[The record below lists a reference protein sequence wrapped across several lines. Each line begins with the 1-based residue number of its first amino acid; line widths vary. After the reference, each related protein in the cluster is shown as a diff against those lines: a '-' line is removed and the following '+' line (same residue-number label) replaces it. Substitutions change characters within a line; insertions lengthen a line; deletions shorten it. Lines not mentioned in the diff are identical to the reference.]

1 MPKPG
6 FTYIMTNKNNTV
18 LYVGTTSDL
27 KDRIQ
32 KHKDKVYKKSFTAK
46 YNINKLV
53 YFETHADM
61 ESAIKRE
68 KQLKGGSRDKKIAL
82 IVDVNPDWR
91 DLYFDFP

>member
-1 MPKPG
+1 MPKLG
-6 FTYIMTNKNNTV
+6 FTYLMTNKNNTV

-32 KHKDKVYKKSFTAK
+32 KHKDKIYKRSFTAK

-61 ESAIKRE
+61 ASAIKRE
-68 KQLKGGSRDKKIAL
+68 KQIKGGSRLKKIVL
-82 IVDVNPDWR
+82 IENMNPNWR
-91 DLYFDFP
+91 DLYFDLP